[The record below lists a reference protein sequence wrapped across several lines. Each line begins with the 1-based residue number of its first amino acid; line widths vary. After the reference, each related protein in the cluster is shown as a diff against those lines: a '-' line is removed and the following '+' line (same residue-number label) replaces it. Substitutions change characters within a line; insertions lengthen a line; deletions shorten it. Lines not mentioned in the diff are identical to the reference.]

1 MDGLSIFSGGSRSD
15 PPSRSAVAG
24 MSPVGKVVW
33 GGWQRASPLSPIT
46 AGENL
51 RGTRPLTVD
60 METAAI
66 AHVCYVNIIPF
77 LAIRCITDTAKH
89 SGVEH
94 FEQNCKRASDI
105 AKDITPPCSRS
116 SADILFTHSETQ
128 TPGCGNGGLRSHTG
142 FLSRKTA
149 SLPQCG
155 REPCFETA
163 ALRRFRICF
172 TWRTRWP
179 WSPAE
184 G

>member
-15 PPSRSAVAG
+15 PPFTVRSRRNE
-24 MSPVGKVVW
+24 PRWK
-33 GGWQRASPLSPIT
+33 GGLGPDGNGEPFITHHRRAKICAEL
-46 AGENL
+46 A
-51 RGTRPLTVD
+51 PLTVD

-128 TPGCGNGGLRSHTG
+128 TPVWERRAPFPHGLSIQKNSFPAAVRQGS
-142 FLSRKTA
+142 
-149 SLPQCG
+149 
-155 REPCFETA
+155 CF
-163 ALRRFRICF
+163 
-172 TWRTRWP
+172 
-179 WSPAE
+179 
-184 G
+184 